1 MLRESQRAKDVNFI
15 SDRLEQFLVQAGTI
29 HAL

>member
-1 MLRESQRAKDVNFI
+1 MLTESQRAKDVNFI
-15 SDRLEQFLVQAGTI
+15 SDGLEQFLVQTGTI